1 MPEGKTGRFQEA
13 DAGEVFQGEIGAG
26 EDTGEDAG
34 AAGAGEVGA
43 GGLEEDC
50 GVMGL
55 DGQGCGGYGQ
65 GGL

>member
-55 DGQGCGGYGQ
+55 DG
-65 GGL
+65 